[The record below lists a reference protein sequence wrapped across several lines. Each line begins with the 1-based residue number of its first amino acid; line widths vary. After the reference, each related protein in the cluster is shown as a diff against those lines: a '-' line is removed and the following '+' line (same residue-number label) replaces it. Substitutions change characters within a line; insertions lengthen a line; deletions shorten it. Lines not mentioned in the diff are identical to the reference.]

1 MGPQN
6 SERSVDPSNFSKI
19 SVLNFRKKYRLRDL
33 KKKIKLLIKT
43 VPTVTVT
50 VVTEKQFQLGTV
62 SEKQLRLT
70 LQLGTVS
77 EKQLQNRYDR
87 YNSYSRNDPPCSMDH
102 ARWWVIVPV
111 LVYKGLSLSSLVY
124 PFE

>member
-77 EKQLQNRYDR
+77 EKQIQFPFQVVTGTEKQIRVTFQLGTGTEKQLQNRYD
-87 YNSYSRNDPPCSMDH
+87 SY
-102 ARWWVIVPV
+102 VTVF
-111 LVYKGLSLSSLVY
+111 L
-124 PFE
+124 